1 MWAWQAWRLHPEG
14 QGPPLPRPGGPGV
27 QAEMVPS
34 LLWGLS
40 GPLTPRAGEAGEALG
55 SQHQLSLE
63 ERPPVAA
70 RGEGGTHHP
79 GRGSPPFWGTVTSP
93 LALGKGRGSPASFS
107 SGWGDVGCFSLE
119 NGIWGL

>member
-1 MWAWQAWRLHPEG
+1 M
-14 QGPPLPRPGGPGV
+14 V

-40 GPLTPRAGEAGEALG
+40 GPLTPTSWGGRGGSGVSASVVPGGKAPGGLQGER
-55 SQHQLSLE
+55 E
-63 ERPPVAA
+63 EHTIL
-70 RGEGGTHHP
+70 GEGHL
-79 GRGSPPFWGTVTSP
+79 PFWGGTVTSP

-119 NGIWGL
+119 NRIWGL